1 MPPSKRKA
9 GQSKRWQRWRDEHM
23 DGSVD
28 KEALLSSCVRDV
40 LASTITNLQRL
51 DSDSGCMM
59 KPRSRE
65 QIATALHSCYWNH
78 EEQTQY
84 VDRAMRIEEQRHLQ
98 LLLFM
103 SVLQQISQLS
113 HTTQLSLDSWKQPSC
128 IALESTLHA
137 VRMNSGSTL
146 E

>member
-1 MPPSKRKA
+1 
-9 GQSKRWQRWRDEHM
+9 
-23 DGSVD
+23 
-28 KEALLSSCVRDV
+28 
-40 LASTITNLQRL
+40 
-51 DSDSGCMM
+51 M

-113 HTTQLSLDSWKQPSC
+113 HTTQLSLDSWKQPC